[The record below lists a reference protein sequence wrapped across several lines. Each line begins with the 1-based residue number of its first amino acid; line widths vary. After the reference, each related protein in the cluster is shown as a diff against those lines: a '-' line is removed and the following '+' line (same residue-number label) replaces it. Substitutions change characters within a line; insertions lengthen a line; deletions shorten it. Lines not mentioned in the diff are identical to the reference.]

1 MKNNQEKA
9 AMTAAEK
16 LGEALV
22 LKPEWE
28 VKPKSVVMTHVFSVE
43 FNESTKD
50 LKQQMITYQKELQD
64 QIRQAEDH
72 EKSLKKQIEDLEISN
87 CDKANEIKDLVEF
100 CYKAALNIIEKN
112 KNIFHIM
119 TQELLDI
126 DIELRPAPYW
136 TFYGKKLSEIYEDTY
151 DI

>member
-50 LKQQMITYQKELQD
+50 LQLVVNCETYKT
-64 QIRQAEDH
+64 
-72 EKSLKKQIEDLEISN
+72 LKCKDIQSGKIKFHNGL
-87 CDKANEIKDLVEF
+87 NEIITKFNLW
-100 CYKAALNIIEKN
+100 
-112 KNIFHIM
+112 
-119 TQELLDI
+119 
-126 DIELRPAPYW
+126 R
-136 TFYGKKLSEIYEDTY
+136 Y
-151 DI
+151 DEPKSNN

>member
-50 LKQQMITYQKELQD
+50 LQLVVNGETYKTLKCKDILSGNIKFHNGLDEIITKFNLWRYDEP
-64 QIRQAEDH
+64 
-72 EKSLKKQIEDLEISN
+72 KSN
-87 CDKANEIKDLVEF
+87 N
-100 CYKAALNIIEKN
+100 
-112 KNIFHIM
+112 
-119 TQELLDI
+119 
-126 DIELRPAPYW
+126 
-136 TFYGKKLSEIYEDTY
+136 
-151 DI
+151 

>member
-1 MKNNQEKA
+1 MFFTNTNKEVIMKNNQEKA

-50 LKQQMITYQKELQD
+50 LQLVVNGETYKT
-64 QIRQAEDH
+64 
-72 EKSLKKQIEDLEISN
+72 LKFKDILSGKIKYHN
-87 CDKANEIKDLVEF
+87 GLNEIITKFNLW
-100 CYKAALNIIEKN
+100 
-112 KNIFHIM
+112 
-119 TQELLDI
+119 
-126 DIELRPAPYW
+126 R
-136 TFYGKKLSEIYEDTY
+136 Y
-151 DI
+151 DEPKSNN

>member
-43 FNESTKD
+43 FNESTK
-50 LKQQMITYQKELQD
+50 ELQLKVNGD
-64 QIRQAEDH
+64 VYQTVKAKDIMSGKIKFHSGLSAVIDKFNLWWIF
-72 EKSLKKQIEDLEISN
+72 KS
-87 CDKANEIKDLVEF
+87 C
-100 CYKAALNIIEKN
+100 
-112 KNIFHIM
+112 
-119 TQELLDI
+119 
-126 DIELRPAPYW
+126 
-136 TFYGKKLSEIYEDTY
+136 
-151 DI
+151 